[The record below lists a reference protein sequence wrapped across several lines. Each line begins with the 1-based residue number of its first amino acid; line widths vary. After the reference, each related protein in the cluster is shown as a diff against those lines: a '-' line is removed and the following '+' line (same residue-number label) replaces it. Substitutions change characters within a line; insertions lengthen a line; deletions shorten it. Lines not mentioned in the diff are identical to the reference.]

1 MSEGKGIRKEE
12 VGVRKINKKANQNI
26 RNSNMSCIRLDSC
39 FHVCRV
45 LGASS
50 EESYFKARLGF
61 D

>member
-1 MSEGKGIRKEE
+1 MSERKRIRKEE
-12 VGVRKINKKANQNI
+12 MGCGNITKKTNQNI

-50 EESYFKARLGF
+50 EESYFRKRLDF